1 MTHNI
6 NETSESWSAPF
17 ENSVMP
23 LRRRVRLGPRKW
35 ILLLDV
41 GWVAMLAL
49 LISGAEPILFFH
61 LVFVA
66 LTIGAFYWSFRGFAL
81 RASIGTALTT
91 ASLAAFVWRGAIPA
105 EELIEIPLLIAIMI
119 LVFLIA
125 GQRSRATQEL
135 RNLNEQLESRVTEK
149 TATLE
154 AEVEER
160 RQTEMVLLE
169 SREQYRRLV
178 ELAFEAIV
186 IHAGERV
193 IHVNQAAV
201 EMLGAESNYELVGR
215 CVHDFIHPD
224 SRAMV
229 RQRLQRL
236 AAGVNGLPPA
246 EERYIGL
253 DGRSVDVEAATI
265 EIVYQGQPAMLTV
278 VRDIT
283 QRKQAEQARLAER
296 MSIARDLHDLLGQN
310 LGYLHLKLDQ
320 FTGYDPARPLGDIQ
334 RDLVRMRVVA
344 DEAYQQIRNMIA
356 ATLPANSAPL
366 AEVLRTKAT
375 ALGERS
381 QFDVQ
386 VVEIGQPH
394 ALTSVVQEQV
404 LSLCGEGLANVA
416 KHACATAVKITLCW
430 YDRSLSLTIADNG
443 GGFDMAATQRVPTF
457 GLRIMQERAAQVH
470 GTLAIQSQLGQGT
483 KLSLQVP
490 FPAN

>member
-1 MTHNI
+1 MTPNI
-6 NETSESWSAPF
+6 NENNESWSAVLDDVLTPARQQR
-17 ENSVMP
+17 M
-23 LRRRVRLGPRKW
+23 RLGRNQW
-35 ILLLDV
+35 MLLLDV
-41 GWVAMLAL
+41 GWLAMLAL
-49 LISGAEPILFFH
+49 LISGSEPILFFH

-66 LTIGAFYWSFRGFAL
+66 LTLGAFYWSFRGFAL
-81 RASIGTALTT
+81 RAGIGTALTT
-91 ASLAAFVWRGAIPA
+91 ASLAMFVWWGVIPA
-105 EELIEIPLLIAIMI
+105 EELIEVPLLVTIMM

-125 GQRSRATQEL
+125 RQRSIAAQEL
-135 RNLNEQLESRVTEK
+135 RALNEQLESRVAEK

-154 AEVEER
+154 AEVLER
-160 RQTEMVLLE
+160 RQAELVLLE

-186 IHAGERV
+186 IHADEHV

-201 EMLGAESNYELVGR
+201 EMLGAESSCDLVGKS
-215 CVHDFIHPD
+215 VHEFIHPD
-224 SRAMV
+224 SQAMV
-229 RQRLQRL
+229 RQRLQKL
-236 AAGVNGLPPA
+236 ANGVNGVPPA

-265 EIVYQGQPAMLTV
+265 EIVYQERPAMLTV

-283 QRKQAEQARLAER
+283 PRKQAEQARLAER

-344 DEAYQQIRNMIA
+344 DEAYLQIRNMIA

-366 AEVLRTKAT
+366 AEVLRTRAST
-375 ALGERS
+375 LGERS
-381 QFDVQ
+381 QFEVH

-404 LSLCGEGLANVA
+404 LSLCGEGLTNVA
-416 KHACATAVKITLCW
+416 KHSRATAVKITLCW
-430 YDRSLSLTIADNG
+430 YDRSL
-443 GGFDMAATQRVPTF
+443 
-457 GLRIMQERAAQVH
+457 
-470 GTLAIQSQLGQGT
+470 
-483 KLSLQVP
+483 
-490 FPAN
+490 